1 MHTVTALHYRYGEG
15 DVLGFYINLPKPHP
29 TYVAL
34 PAPYK
39 DQTLI
44 KFKNYLY
51 FEEKDESEKIEKE
64 LKPHPGSQ
72 VRSLSHCY

>member
-1 MHTVTALHYRYGEG
+1 M
-15 DVLGFYINLPKPHP
+15 LGFYINLPKPHP

-64 LKPHPGSQ
+64 LKPLPGSQ
-72 VRSLSHCY
+72 VLVIVTKRVNTTRQNGDSMTSF